1 MKSIFRC
8 AAQSFFVITPR
19 GRFAVVS
26 YTFFLI
32 LISAIDGI
40 AIIRVSEF
48 VSTIGNS
55 NFSVNTQLIFVVFL
69 FLGKSFLA
77 TVSSLFMFRQMSRE
91 EVYIGSHNF
100 GDYQT
105 LPWHIKI
112 NVDLSDLINQVD
124 KGPSAI
130 ALSILSL
137 SSAFIAELGGVIVLL
152 CFFFYLDPITAS
164 ASCLVFSLMIFFQH
178 HFLSKGSARSGAVV
192 KESGDLVID
201 ILEDVNKLAKTL
213 SVMPSSSL
221 IADLE
226 VKRSRLADARSRSLF
241 YESLPRFLM
250 EILMVIGTSVV
261 AGFVLLLRGSDVA
274 TASLATFGIVGFR
287 ILPSIN
293 RIQGLVLGVIGK
305 LPIANVGL
313 KVPRKSLNVVGDIA
327 VSERQNI
334 DSEYVFSLDSI
345 SFKYGQTG
353 PTILKDISF
362 DFIEGYQYAVVG
374 PSGAGKTT
382 LIDMCIGLL
391 EPTSGQIARR
401 YQITDRAI
409 GYVPQD
415 THLVR
420 GGFDKNIS
428 LEWNDIVIDKD
439 SVLQAM
445 KDTDLLSLIP
455 GQSPLANTN
464 NLQISG
470 GQKQRVGFAR
480 ALYRN
485 PKVLVLDESTSNLD
499 AENESELVTLVE
511 GLKGKVTSIIVA
523 HRLTTVKNSDVVI
536 YLADG
541 EIKGFGT
548 FEYLRQSL
556 PEFSRQIEL
565 GSILK

>member
-1 MKSIFRC
+1 M
-8 AAQSFFVITPR
+8 
-19 GRFAVVS
+19 VVS
-26 YTFFLI
+26 YMLFLI
-32 LISAIDGI
+32 LISAIDGL
-40 AIIRVSEF
+40 AIMLVSEF
-48 VSTIGNS
+48 VSSIGDS
-55 NFSVNTQLIFVVFL
+55 NFSVDAQLIVVVFL

-77 TVSSLFMFRQMSRE
+77 TVSSLFMYRQMSRE
-91 EVYIGSHNF
+91 EVYIGSYNF
-100 GDYQT
+100 ENYQS
-105 LPWHIKI
+105 LPWYTKI
-112 NVDLSDLINQVD
+112 NVGLSDLINQVD

-130 ALSILSL
+130 ALSILAL
-137 SSAFIAELGGVIVLL
+137 SSALIAELGAVIVLL

-164 ASCLVFSLMIFFQH
+164 ASCLVFSLMVVLQH
-178 HFLSKGSARSGAVV
+178 HFLSKGSTRSGVAV
-192 KESGDLVID
+192 KESSDSVID
-201 ILEDVNKLAKTL
+201 MLEDVNKIAKTL
-213 SVMPSSSL
+213 SVMPSRSL
-221 IADLE
+221 ITNLE
-226 VKRSRLADARSRSLF
+226 FERSRLANARSKSLF

-250 EILMVIGTSVV
+250 EILMVIGTSIV
-261 AGFVLLLRGSDVA
+261 AGVVLLLRGSDVA

-313 KVPRKSLNVVGDIA
+313 DVPRKTTNIEGDVAISEYGDI
-327 VSERQNI
+327 
-334 DSEYVFSLDSI
+334 DSDYVFSLDSI
-345 SFKYGQTG
+345 SFKYGETG
-353 PTILKDISF
+353 PLILNNVSF
-362 DFIEGYQYAVVG
+362 NFLEGYQYAIVG

-382 LIDMCIGLL
+382 MIDICIGLL
-391 EPTSGQIARR
+391 EPTTGLITRR
-401 YQITDRAI
+401 YRITDGAI

-420 GGFDKNIS
+420 GGFNKNIS
-428 LEWNDIVIDKD
+428 LEWSDIAIDRD

-445 KDTDLLSLIP
+445 SNTDLLSLITV
-455 GQSPLANTN
+455 QSSLENANS
-464 NLQISG
+464 LQISG

-485 PKVLVLDESTSNLD
+485 PKILVLDESTSNLD

-548 FEYLRQSL
+548 FDYLRQSL